1 MSHRHTHTRFPLPGC
16 TIGTHVAHSRRCRAQ
31 MVLNSPFF
39 SAQMSP
45 SMDGSQSMDGLSDT
59 AAAAAAQ
66 GVVKERALGA
76 AVTRKTRGQ
85 KSNSAPVIELH
96 GAKIGVDVDTVEIG
110 SEFKNKTNGCFHCCC
125 WECGIYRA
133 CVLAHRHRH
142 RPPHSWRTTRRPAI
156 YNSAVRQRS

>member
-1 MSHRHTHTRFPLPGC
+1 
-16 TIGTHVAHSRRCRAQ
+16 
-31 MVLNSPFF
+31 
-39 SAQMSP
+39 
-45 SMDGSQSMDGLSDT
+45 MDGSQSMDGLSDT

-142 RPPHSWRTTRRPAI
+142 RPPHSWRTTRRSAI
-156 YNSAVRQRS
+156 YNSAVAAVRQRS